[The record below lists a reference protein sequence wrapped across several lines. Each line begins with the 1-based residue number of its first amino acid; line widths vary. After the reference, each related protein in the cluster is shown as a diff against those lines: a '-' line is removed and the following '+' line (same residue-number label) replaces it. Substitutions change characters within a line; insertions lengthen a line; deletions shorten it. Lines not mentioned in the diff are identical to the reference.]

1 MLRIACSTCLLA
13 AIAFACGCCPPET
26 EVVDGGDRVM
36 LSTLGAIGPVN
47 VPQAVRPRRLGAGD
61 AMGRA
66 LFAQYTQYVRAHGS
80 DAVVHAAVELDA
92 HPISEE

>member
-1 MLRIACSTCLLA
+1 MMRIACSTCLLI
-13 AIAFACGCCPPET
+13 AIAFAGGCCPPET
-26 EVVDGGDRVM
+26 EVVEGGDRVM
-36 LSTLGAIGPVN
+36 LSTLGAIGPTS
-47 VPQAVRPRRLGAGD
+47 ASHAARPKRLGAGD

-66 LFAQYTQYVRAHGS
+66 LFAQYAAYVRAHGS